1 VSIRDNV
8 SVLDHLPDLRD
19 VVWRRTARDV
29 VADKIARLIASG
41 ILQVGDHLPSERDL
55 AAALQVSRDTVRGG
69 IQSLAARG
77 IIEVS
82 QGARTRVATED
93 LGSLKAGLYET
104 RKINSYDIE
113 AIHAARKTVERPVVA
128 AAAEHITKQE
138 LSHLRDSLSAQRGV
152 NDDPVRFLIC
162 DREFHLTIYR
172 ASRNPALAD
181 FVSDLYT
188 YMMAHRRKAISQPG
202 AIMASYRDHE
212 AIVAGLS
219 THDAEAVVAAFDIHL
234 DRIYATTCGVLA
246 SGETPHIQMVE

>member
-1 VSIRDNV
+1 M
-8 SVLDHLPDLRD
+8 LDHLPDLRD
-19 VVWRRTARDV
+19 VVSRRTARDV
-29 VADKIARLIASG
+29 VADKIARLIVSG
-41 ILQVGDHLPSERDL
+41 MLRLGDQLPSERDL
-55 AAALQVSRDTVRGG
+55 AAALQVSRETVRGG

-113 AIHAARKTVERPVVA
+113 AIHAARQTVERPVVA
-128 AAAEHITKQE
+128 AAATQITKHE
-138 LSHLRDSLSAQRGV
+138 LSFLQSSLSAQRAAK
-152 NDDPVRFLIC
+152 DDPVRFLIC

-172 ASRNPALAD
+172 ASRSPALAD

-188 YMMAHRRKAISQPG
+188 YMMAYRRRAIAMPG
-202 AIMASYRDHE
+202 AIAASYRDHE

-219 THDAEAVVAAFDIHL
+219 AHNAEAVVASFNIHL
-234 DRIYATTCGVLA
+234 ERIYATTTRGVLEA
-246 SGETPHIQMVE
+246 DKTPSLRTG